1 MLTNEQAR
9 EKLKAFEKPNWRRR
23 MLARLALHPI
33 SAFKLISVLIKQ
45 EKSNVDLMD
54 LCTQLD
60 KLSDSTRRK
69 LFTALFPKLGDLV
82 SESWNRQIKDPY
94 HVGWQRRPFRAP
106 NDPSLTRVV
115 RINWLID
122 LINSLCTYEEDIEW
136 VAVWAAHLGR
146 YRSDQHLG
154 KLLTVALDRNDAAA
168 DRIFETLCQ
177 SARGA
182 HEIGAM
188 GRHIPTAFLSCSRP
202 DAWEFMEKMLLAA
215 QREEGLRQ
223 SILEVVDMAHPQAY
237 CRMIRLILD
246 HNLVRFSSVVRAMD
260 VWLGFQ
266 WDSVSTRVATR
277 TLETLLPMLQ
287 DEQARRAA
295 LATGDPES
303 CFLALWSTAYFDKQ
317 DAVPIAT
324 KLLKH
329 KDIEQRFVALE
340 LLLQL
345 GDTESLTIASS
356 ALADP
361 DLRLPARA
369 LQELWKNDDYFVHQT
384 DLFDRLR
391 QLTTRLPKK
400 AATLPPLVWPWATF
414 KIERFSASKLLAKCL
429 GPSTIDQFAPMLEYL
444 DPYGRRDVARYLEK
458 SHTSGAAA
466 RHILLKL
473 IADPGDSVRKE
484 AFAAFSKQKLIAA
497 DAPQVEVLLQRKPS
511 DLRGAAL
518 MLLASQ
524 SDAAALSSADRLRAS
539 SDKLQQAAGLELLKN
554 LQGAQRALKE
564 VRHRL
569 NATTNQSADEAVPA
583 TGGQAKPPKNVEAP
597 TLDDCLGLLDPNL
610 KRTPPAKPRDRGI
623 PLFSDASLRC
633 LESLDQHIHKNRET
647 SFEAKKWDGTTLTK
661 LLGDMWSIPFLGVGT
676 PLKEALEELPLRQT
690 WENWERQRPA
700 MLRDKDGLELIRAWG
715 LCDMVRGCYTKK
727 DGILIQKLSG
737 KYWNS
742 INATFEKF
750 NYFDHLK
757 ILIDWVAVMNPPPN
771 LADRLLDIWETA
783 TAWVPKS
790 EFTLKANQDESKKM
804 GWRAPNSAISV
815 WENMAD
821 QAGSILPGF
830 WSPSCNVRH
839 WQLARFYDEPAPNFS
854 RSRPR
859 LKVLLNGLAAGGANI
874 SDLLDQLLGPREP
887 NSSGS
892 VNFGDLQEITAL
904 RPSAE
909 IMALPELHNIGQRC
923 VDRILD
929 IELQRGSVPTVATMP
944 AHYIS
949 AIVGAQRLVRI
960 LQHFGDGQLKRGSVY
975 QGQSRDSVFSHLI
988 QHSHPAT
995 TDTPESFTK
1004 LARDAGISPER
1015 LLQVAILIPHWSSF
1029 IEVAL
1034 DWPGLTE
1041 GTWWLHAHT
1050 RDDRWR
1056 FGKDTREQW
1065 VAEISRRTPLAADD
1079 LVDGAVDVDW
1089 FHRCIETMSL
1099 PRWNKLDAVAKYA
1112 SGGTGHTRAA
1122 IFAKAML
1129 GRADRRDLIKKISD
1143 KRNKDAARALGLVPL
1158 PSNGERRADL
1168 LERYAVLQ
1176 ELVRTSRKFGAQRRA
1191 SEKRAV
1197 EIAMENLARTAGYP
1211 DPLRLQWALEIESL
1225 RDLSGGSLSVD
1236 EGDVTVTLQITDDGD
1251 LTLTAVKKGRE
1262 LKAISPALKKK
1273 SPAIAELVERKT
1285 QLTRQRSRVRNS
1297 LEEAMCRGDEF
1308 TGAELQE
1315 LLTHPLLAPS
1325 LRRLVMIGDGRAGYP
1340 IDGGTALIGSS
1351 GESAALRADD
1361 RIRIA
1366 HPHDLLS
1373 AGSWHEWQRDCFQRE
1388 RIQPFK
1394 QVFRELYVLT
1404 DAEKGGQNESVRYAG
1419 HQVHPRQAIA
1429 TLGTRGWVHHRDS
1442 GVCRTFHRQRLE
1454 VWIDFDQFFS
1464 TPADVEGLTVRSV
1477 RFTQRGHFKSI
1488 ALEDIPPRIFSESMR
1503 DVDLMVA
1510 VAHRGGVDPEA
1521 SASTVEMRSALIR
1534 ETCAFLQFANVRL
1547 KDSRALIDGALGNYS
1562 VHLSSGVVHR
1572 MPGGMVCIVPVHAQ
1586 HRGRLFLP
1594 FADDDPK
1601 SAEVL
1606 SKVLLL
1612 AEDAKIKD
1620 PTILEQLRG

>member
-33 SAFKLISVLIKQ
+33 SAFKLISLLLKQ
-45 EKSNVDLMD
+45 DNSNVDLMAIGA
-54 LCTQLD
+54 QLD
-60 KLSDSTRRK
+60 KLSASTRRK

-82 SESWNRQIKDPY
+82 SESWCRQIKGPY
-94 HVGWQRRPFRAP
+94 HIGWQRRPFRAP
-106 NDPSLTRVV
+106 NDPQLTRVL
-115 RINWLID
+115 RISWLID
-122 LINSLCTYEEDIEW
+122 LINSLCAYEEDIEW
-136 VAVWAAHLGR
+136 VAAWTAHLGR
-146 YRSDQHLG
+146 YRSDQQLG
-154 KLLTVALDRNDAAA
+154 KLLAVALDRNDATA
-168 DRIFETLCQ
+168 DRVLDTLCQ
-177 SARGA
+177 SARGE
-182 HEIGAM
+182 HEVGGM

-202 DAWEFMEKMLLAA
+202 DAWEFTEKMLLAA

-237 CRMIRLILD
+237 CRMIRVILD

-266 WDSVSTRVATR
+266 WDSASTGVATR
-277 TLETLLPMLQ
+277 PLETLLSMLQ
-287 DEQARRAA
+287 DEKLRRAA
-295 LATGDPES
+295 LTTGDPES
-303 CFLALWSTAYFDKQ
+303 CFLALWSMAYFDKQ
-317 DAVPIAT
+317 DAIPLAT

-329 KDIEQRFVALE
+329 KDVEQRFVALE

-369 LQELWKNDDYFVHQT
+369 LQELWKNEDYLVRQT
-384 DLFDRLR
+384 DLFDRLQ
-391 QLTTRLPKK
+391 QLTARLPKK
-400 AATLPPLVWPWATF
+400 AVTHPALVWPWATF
-414 KIERFSASKLLAKCL
+414 KVERFSASRLLVNCL
-429 GPSTIDQFAPMLEYL
+429 GPSTIDEFEPMLDYI
-444 DPYGRRDVARYLEK
+444 DPRGRRDVSRYLQK
-458 SHTSGAAA
+458 SLTSGAAG
-466 RHILLKL
+466 RRILLRL

-484 AFAAFSKQKLIAA
+484 AFQALSKQKLAA
-497 DAPQVEVLLQRKPS
+497 AAAPQVEILLQRKPS

-518 MLLASQ
+518 TLLASQ
-524 SDAAALSSADRLRAS
+524 SDAAALASVDRLRAS
-539 SDKLQQAAGLELLKN
+539 PDKLQQAAGLELLKN
-554 LQGAQRALKE
+554 LQGAQRATKE
-564 VRHRL
+564 VQRRL
-569 NATTNQSADEAVPA
+569 KATTTPSADEAVPA
-583 TGGQAKPPKNVEAP
+583 TGQQAKPPKKVAAP

-623 PLFSDASLRC
+623 PLFTEASLRC
-633 LESLDQHIHKNRET
+633 LEALDALIHENREA
-647 SFEAKKWDGTTLTK
+647 SFEAKKWDGTTETK
-661 LLGDMWSIPFLGVGT
+661 LLGDMWSIPFISE
-676 PLKEALEELPLRQT
+676 EAQADSSRDLPLRRL
-690 WENWERQRPA
+690 WESWLRERPKQ
-700 MLRDKDGLELIRAWG
+700 LCDSDGLEFCRGSVILETTSYSSPEREKLLQKISGRFWKDIVKTVSSLQYNDHVKRLLCWLSVMEHPKDFPTKLLDTLESAFAWLPQSELILSVPLDEESRLPWRAMFSVMAAWEH
-715 LCDMVRGCYTKK
+715 MVSSSRR
-727 DGILIQKLSG
+727 DVPSL
-737 KYWNS
+737 WNS
-742 INATFEKF
+742 EHHAR
-750 NYFDHLK
+750 Y
-757 ILIDWVAVMNPPPN
+757 W
-771 LADRLLDIWETA
+771 RLMRW
-783 TAWVPKS
+783 
-790 EFTLKANQDESKKM
+790 
-804 GWRAPNSAISV
+804 
-815 WENMAD
+815 
-821 QAGSILPGF
+821 
-830 WSPSCNVRH
+830 H
-839 WQLARFYDEPAPNFS
+839 DEPAPNF
-854 RSRPR
+854 RRNRPR
-859 LKVLLNGLAAGGANI
+859 WDIVLNAFSMGAANQN
-874 SDLLDQLLGPREP
+874 DVFDQLLGPRAP
-887 NSSGS
+887 DRWGG
-892 VNFGDLQEITAL
+892 VNFHDLSQFTSRCPPKQVMESPAVLAL
-904 RPSAE
+904 VERC
-909 IMALPELHNIGQRC
+909 IG
-923 VDRILD
+923 RILD
-929 IELQRGSVPTVATMP
+929 IELARGDMSTAATTP
-944 AHYIS
+944 ANCIS
-949 AIVGAQRLVRI
+949 AIVGADRLIRILQSFDSGRLVRGRTSGAED
-960 LQHFGDGQLKRGSVY
+960 H
-975 QGQSRDSVFSHLI
+975 DSVFSHLI
-988 QHSHPAT
+988 QVSHPAES
-995 TDTPESFTK
+995 DTPESFTK
-1004 LARDAGISPER
+1004 LVRAASISPDR
-1015 LLQVAILIPHWSSF
+1015 LLQVAILVPHWSPF
-1029 IEVAL
+1029 AEVAL

-1056 FGKDTREQW
+1056 FDKDTREQW
-1065 VAEISRRTPLAADD
+1065 AAEISRRTPLTADD
-1079 LVDGAVDVDW
+1079 LIDGAVDVEW
-1089 FHRCIETMSL
+1089 FQRCVASMSL
-1099 PRWNKLDAVAKYA
+1099 PRWNELDAVAKYA

-1129 GRADRRDLIKKISD
+1129 GRADRQDLIKRISD

-1158 PSNGERRADL
+1158 PSNGDRRADL

-1262 LKAISPALKKK
+1262 LKTISPALKKK

-1308 TGAELQE
+1308 TGAELRE

-1325 LRRLVMIGDGRAGYP
+1325 LRRLVMIGEGRAGYP
-1340 IDGGTALIGSS
+1340 TDGGTSLVGSS
-1351 GESAALRADD
+1351 GESTILRTDD

-1366 HPHDLLS
+1366 HPHDLLIS
-1373 AGSWHEWQRDCFQRE
+1373 GSWHEWQRDCFLRE

-1404 DAEKGGQNESVRYAG
+1404 DAEKGGQNESLRYAG

-1454 VWIDFDQFFS
+1454 VWIDFDQFFT
-1464 TPADVEGLTVRSV
+1464 TPADVEGLTARAV
-1477 RFTQRGHFKSI
+1477 RFTQRGHYKSI

-1503 DVDLMVA
+1503 DVDLMVS

-1547 KDSRALIDGALGNYS
+1547 KESRALIDGALGSYS

-1601 SAEVL
+1601 TAEVL